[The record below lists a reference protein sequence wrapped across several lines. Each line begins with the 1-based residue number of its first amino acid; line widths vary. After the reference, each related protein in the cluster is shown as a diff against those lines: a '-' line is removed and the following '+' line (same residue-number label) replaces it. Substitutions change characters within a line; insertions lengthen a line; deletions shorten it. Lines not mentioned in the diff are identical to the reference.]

1 MDLSAGTGH
10 QNDRRNKLGQ
20 VNRLQ
25 YLWMKLYLIFLNDR
39 ASCRIKKRSYS
50 TVESLQNSQP
60 TSIETLRNIEI
71 KSAGLILQTCPY
83 V

>member
-10 QNDRRNKLGQ
+10 ENDRRNKLGQ

-39 ASCRIKKRSYS
+39 ASCRIKKRFYS
-50 TVESLQNSQP
+50 TVESLQNNQP
-60 TSIETLRNIEI
+60 TLIESLRNIEI
-71 KSAGLILQTCPY
+71 KSVGLILQTCPY